1 VKLEFSD
8 NFFAMHSNIKFHE
21 NPSKGSRV
29 VPWGQTD
36 RHDKANGH
44 LSQFCEHLKI
54 NTYEMV
60 EIFQEDVW
68 CIEGTAV
75 S

>member
-1 VKLEFSD
+1 MGGAGL
-8 NFFAMHSNIKFHE
+8 FH
-21 NPSKGSRV
+21 RDR
-29 VPWGQTD
+29 QTD

-44 LSQFCEHLKI
+44 LSQFCKHLKI

-68 CIEGTAV
+68 CIEGLTV

>member
-1 VKLEFSD
+1 
-8 NFFAMHSNIKFHE
+8 M
-21 NPSKGSRV
+21 G
-29 VPWGQTD
+29 TD
-36 RHDKANGH
+36 RHDNASGH
-44 LSQFCEHLKI
+44 LSQIFKHLK

-68 CIEGTAV
+68 CIEGTTV

>member
-1 VKLEFSD
+1 
-8 NFFAMHSNIKFHE
+8 M
-21 NPSKGSRV
+21 G
-29 VPWGQTD
+29 TD
-36 RHDKANGH
+36 RHDKANVH
-44 LSQFCEHLKI
+44 LSRFCKHLKI

-68 CIEGTAV
+68 CIEGIAV